1 MKSSPVLKARLV
13 NRALGCLLCTSL
25 MCLSTHAQT
34 PPASSAAHPSKSK
47 PTLPHP
53 MTPLEWGSITP
64 AQQLALKPL
73 VHVWP
78 KLNDTQ
84 KKKWLAVGNTYSNLS
99 PDEKNRLQE
108 RMVQWAALTPH
119 QRTQARVN
127 FAVTQKIPSQDK
139 NERWEVYQAFTPE
152 QKKTMAASAP
162 KLPLAAQVNK
172 PIKPQKPLPPS
183 SAAGLAPTAPNAH

>member
-1 MKSSPVLKARLV
+1 MKSNAVLNAHLATRV
-13 NRALGCLLCTSL
+13 IGGLLCTSL
-25 MCLSTHAQT
+25 MCLSSHAQT
-34 PPASSAAHPSKSK
+34 PPASSAGHPSKSK

-53 MTPLEWGSITP
+53 MAPLEWVSITS

-73 VHVWP
+73 AHVWP

-84 KKKWLAVGNTYSNLS
+84 KKKWLAVSSTYSNLS
-99 PDEKNRLQE
+99 PDEKTRLQE

-127 FAVTQKIPSQDK
+127 FATTQKIPSQDK

-162 KLPLAAQVNK
+162 KLPLAAQVSK

-183 SAAGLAPTAPNAH
+183 SAAVLTPTAPNAH